1 METCLVCYKEINKVR
16 DCGLELLCGHWH
28 CEKCTNILAE
38 HCSICDRSTLN
49 KQFPCR
55 MCGNSIKMFQSRVC
69 QSCENLCCTNCG
81 TKDYCCFW
89 PEFNEHCDHVVCSN
103 C

>member
-1 METCLVCYKEINKVR
+1 MEECLVCYKEINKIR

-49 KQFPCR
+49 IQFHKGISDKYVNALQ
-55 MCGNSIKMFQSRVC
+55 M
-69 QSCENLCCTNCG
+69 
-81 TKDYCCFW
+81 
-89 PEFNEHCDHVVCSN
+89 
-103 C
+103 